1 VRGLA
6 QAGAQVAINYKESAE
21 AARALAQAVQNEGG
35 QAEAFYG
42 DAGDLDSLRG
52 LLEAA
57 RQRFGGLDI
66 LVNNVGPYSD
76 APFAKL
82 APEAWDWIVNTN
94 VKAAYLA
101 AQAVY
106 PAMQA
111 QGWGRI
117 VNISANSAFVRNHS
131 IYGLAKNALI
141 TLTEALALEFSPH
154 VTVNAIAPGL
164 IDDEEVPEP
173 VKQVMLAGT
182 PLQRLVTAPEVAHMV
197 CLLCS
202 PAFDMV
208 TGQAIVMDGGQ
219 TLPRAA
225 MPEA

>member
-1 VRGLA
+1 VRALA
-6 QAGAQVAINYKESAE
+6 QAGAQVAIDYKESAE
-21 AARALAQAVQNEGG
+21 AARALAEAVQNEGG
-35 QAEAFYG
+35 QAEAFFG

-57 RQRFGGLDI
+57 GQRFSGLDI
-66 LVNNVGPYSD
+66 LVNNVGPYTD
-76 APFAKL
+76 APFVKL

-111 QGWGRI
+111 RGWGRI

-131 IYGLAKNALI
+131 VYGLAKNALLA
-141 TLTEALALEFSPH
+141 LTEALALEFSPH

-164 IDDEEVPEP
+164 IDDAEVPEAD
-173 VKQVMLAGT
+173 KQMMLAGT
-182 PLQRLVTAPEVAHMV
+182 PLRRLVTAPEVAHMV

-202 PAFDMV
+202 PAFDSV
-208 TGQAIVMDGGQ
+208 TGQTIVMDGGQ
-219 TLPRAA
+219 TIPRAA